1 MDLRC
6 HRGIL
11 PRYPRAVVDD
21 FRVPALRCLRP
32 RPLATTCLLRRRLG
46 IDLVQRLSDC
56 RDPALRHPV
65 FAQGTNRSG
74 QGYWSVS
81 SLDDVP
87 RSSPA
92 SNCIHDA
99 SVDFTEGTCTKIL
112 STGLPNWL
120 RRNRAVWYPVRI
132 VQPELPCVPGYR
144 RHHYGAHQLGSYYPG
159 TAH

>member
-46 IDLVQRLSDC
+46 IDLVPRLSDC
-56 RDPALRHPV
+56 RDPALRHP
-65 FAQGTNRSG
+65 FFDQGTNRSG
-74 QGYWSVS
+74 QGYLSVS

-92 SNCIHDA
+92 SNCLHLA
-99 SVDFTEGTCTKIL
+99 SVDCTDGHCIERLRTALPTC
-112 STGLPNWL
+112 L
-120 RRNRAVWYPVRI
+120 RRTRALWDPVRI
-132 VQPELPCVPGYR
+132 VPPELPCVPG
-144 RHHYGAHQLGSYYPG
+144 
-159 TAH
+159 